1 MIFWRIKLSS
11 EKFPVEIIK
20 TDNCTKNCPVKL
32 GQVYCDGFFKDGS
45 IGVFTHFHQDHIGA
59 IKNCIG
65 QYDKLLVH
73 PITFAAIVAMDKGM
87 ELREQWKPQNY
98 SVELPTK
105 AGKIT
110 LLDANH
116 IPGSC
121 QVHVETDDYSMLY
134 SGDFNFPD
142 MQIKQADYLVLDA
155 THGSM
160 DYDAKSDRKSVM
172 NRLFEDVKEKV
183 DSNRPVV
190 IIVPAGTL
198 QEIIKNF
205 ELGHSEHIS
214 HDIPF
219 VADKKQIS
227 VLNNIYQAEK
237 SEFRNLIE
245 FDGRDFWK
253 LQRNN
258 NRMVIFLTSFNEVP
272 EELNNYYR
280 IIIDRYRFTETQ
292 SAIRESSD
300 GKTCRY
306 NLESHAT
313 IENIYSYVEEVK
325 PKVVITDSSRS
336 SYASTL
342 AKLIKQKFDG
352 KIKTFVD
359 QMK

>member
-1 MIFWRIKLSS
+1 LTNW
-11 EKFPVEIIK
+11 EFPVDVNA
-20 TDNCTKNCPVKL
+20 TDNCTKNCPIQL
-32 GQVYCDGFFKDGS
+32 GQVFCDGFHKNGS

-65 QYDKLLVH
+65 QYDKLIVH

-87 ELREQWKPQNY
+87 KLREQWVTQDRTATFPSKVGTI
-98 SVELPTK
+98 S
-105 AGKIT
+105 

-121 QVHVETDDYSMLY
+121 QVHVQTDDYSMLY
-134 SGDFNFPD
+134 SGDFNFPE

-155 THGSM
+155 SHGNIH
-160 DYDAKSDRKSVM
+160 YDAKSDRKSVM

-183 DSNRPVV
+183 DNNRPIV

-198 QEIIKNF
+198 QELIKNI

-219 VADKKQIS
+219 VADKKQIAI
-227 VLNNIYQAEK
+227 LNSIYEAEK
-237 SEFRNLIE
+237 SEFRDLIE
-245 FDGRDFWK
+245 FDERDFWK
-253 LQRNN
+253 LQRKNS
-258 NRMVIFLTSFNEVP
+258 RMVIFLTSLNEVP
-272 EELNNYYR
+272 EELSNYYR
-280 IIIDRYRFTETQ
+280 IIVGRYRFTETEP
-292 SAIRESSD
+292 AIRVMSN
-300 GKTCRY
+300 GKGCRY

-336 SYASTL
+336 DYASTL

-352 KIKTFVD
+352 KIKTFSRPRN
-359 QMK
+359 